1 MSEHSQTDSIDQVD
15 SAYPQQS
22 QPFAGRAMPNNL
34 DLGSSMNSQASGR
47 TESFETG
54 SQHGADAA
62 KRNSFDYFGAATTS
76 SAPNN
81 QVCFTNA
88 SSSHFNANS
97 DLC

>member
-1 MSEHSQTDSIDQVD
+1 
-15 SAYPQQS
+15 
-22 QPFAGRAMPNNL
+22 MPNNL

-47 TESFETG
+47 TESTETG
-54 SQHGADAA
+54 SQHGADAS

-76 SAPNN
+76 APANN

-88 SSSHFNANS
+88 SSHYHANS